1 MFMRRRSSTELV
13 VTTQCLPRAAVIGVC
28 LASCVVCVARP
39 PRAICPRHRPWPPE
53 WAAAVTT
60 SHNPVSV
67 SRVSPP
73 VRAESRAWV
82 VGRWAPCSASAH
94 AALQAAGWRNG
105 KIRWPRR
112 PGLPAAHQRLSF
124 LFFFLFACLCVARPP
139 RAICPRHRPRPP
151 EWAAAVTT
159 SHDPV
164 SVSRVS
170 PPVRAGSRAWFIGHR
185 APCAAT
191 LQAAG
196 RRDGKVR

>member
-39 PRAICPRHRPWPPE
+39 PRAICPRHRPRPLE

-73 VRAESRAWV
+73 VRAGSRAWV

-94 AALQAAGWRNG
+94 AALQVACRRDG
-105 KIRWPRR
+105 KSRWPRR

-124 LFFFLFACLCVARPP
+124 LFAWRAR
-139 RAICPRHRPRPP
+139 
-151 EWAAAVTT
+151 
-159 SHDPV
+159 
-164 SVSRVS
+164 
-170 PPVRAGSRAWFIGHR
+170 R
-185 APCAAT
+185 APSAQDT
-191 LQAAG
+191 G
-196 RRDGKVR
+196 RGPRSGPRQSLLAITQSQ

>member
-39 PRAICPRHRPWPPE
+39 PRAICPRHRPRPPE

-73 VRAESRAWV
+73 VRAGSRAWV

-94 AALQAAGWRNG
+94 AAMGRNRARPGPGLSAERAALISDFCFYLCLVRGAPVATVATARHLLKTQAAA
-105 KIRWPRR
+105 
-112 PGLPAAHQRLSF
+112 PGRG
-124 LFFFLFACLCVARPP
+124 RG
-139 RAICPRHRPRPP
+139 
-151 EWAAAVTT
+151 
-159 SHDPV
+159 SH
-164 SVSRVS
+164 
-170 PPVRAGSRAWFIGHR
+170 
-185 APCAAT
+185 C
-191 LQAAG
+191 
-196 RRDGKVR
+196 